1 VFQTNLKSK
10 ILREDFSVIV
20 DSSYSDLDKI
30 VNSEVMITGAS
41 GFVGS
46 WLVGSWLWARESL
59 KGKGRLLLVCRNIEG
74 LTQQYASSISA
85 GHLIL
90 HASDVRSLNFPS
102 SFKPRL
108 VIHAATPARESLN
121 VSNPLEMLNIIID
134 GQKRLLEIS
143 QQGGVERFLF
153 LSSGAVYGTIPLNLK
168 QVHEDYSGAP
178 QLNNTSM
185 AYHEG
190 KRVAELM
197 GNICS
202 QNGSMGFV
210 SARLFAFLAPFLPID
225 EHFAAG
231 NFIGNAIRNEDII
244 IKSGGGSIR
253 SYQYGTDL
261 ATWLWALL
269 VRGKSGDAYNVG
281 SDESLSIKELAEKV
295 AEISAS
301 GISVKIMGKDEVTNI
316 SQYVPSVKKM
326 RQEFKLDNQIRLQ
339 QSIIRSISRLNE
351 SDNDK

>member
-1 VFQTNLKSK
+1 MFQSGLKSK
-10 ILREDFSVIV
+10 ILREDFSLIV
-20 DSSYSDLDKI
+20 DSASSDLDQI

-59 KGKGRLLLVCRNIEG
+59 KGTGRLLLVCRNTEG
-74 LTQQYASSISA
+74 LAKKYASSISA

-90 HASDVRSLNFPS
+90 QAADVRSLQLPA
-102 SFKPRL
+102 SFRPQL
-108 VIHAATPARESLN
+108 VVNAATPARESLN
-121 VSNPLEMLNIIID
+121 VNQPLEMLNIIID

-143 QQGGVERFLF
+143 QDAGVERFLF
-153 LSSGAVYGTIPLNLK
+153 LSSGAVYGSIPLSLK
-168 QVHEDYSGAP
+168 QVPEDYLGAP
-178 QLNNTSM
+178 HIGDPAM

-202 QNGSMGFV
+202 QNDSMGFV

-261 ATWLWALL
+261 VTWLWALL

-295 AEISAS
+295 VEVSAS
-301 GISVKIMGKDEVTNI
+301 GISVKIMGKDEVANI
-316 SQYVPSVKKM
+316 SQYVPSVQKI
-326 RQEFKLDNQIRLQ
+326 EDELHLGNLFLVE
-339 QSIIRSISRLNE
+339 RSIARNFSWLKE
-351 SDNDK
+351 MISDE

>member
-1 VFQTNLKSK
+1 VFQSGVQSK
-10 ILREDFSVIV
+10 ILRDDFSLIV
-20 DSSYSDLDKI
+20 DTAALDLNQI
-30 VNSEVMITGAS
+30 VNSEVLITGAS

-46 WLVGSWLWARESL
+46 WLVGSWLWAHESL
-59 KGKGRLLLVCRNIEG
+59 KGTGRLMLVCRNTESI
-74 LTQQYASSISA
+74 TKQYASSISA
-85 GHLIL
+85 GHLMV
-90 HASDVRSLNFPS
+90 HASDVRSLNFPR

-121 VSNPLEMLNIIID
+121 VNQPLEMLNIIIN
-134 GQKRLLEIS
+134 GQKKLLEIS
-143 QQGGVERFLF
+143 QEAGVERFLF
-153 LSSGAVYGTIPLNLK
+153 LSSGAVYGSIPLSLK
-168 QVHEDYSGAP
+168 QVPEDYLGAP
-178 QLNNTSM
+178 NISDPST

-202 QNGSMGFV
+202 QNGSLGFV

-244 IKSGGGSIR
+244 IKSGGGSVR

-269 VRGKSGDAYNVG
+269 VRGESGQSYNVG
-281 SDESLSIKELAEKV
+281 SDEGISIKGLAESICQV
-295 AEISAS
+295 RGTGNSFRVLGE
-301 GISVKIMGKDEVTNI
+301 DTEENVTR
-316 SQYVPSVKKM
+316 YVPSTQKIM
-326 RQEFKLDNQIRLQ
+326 ENLGLRNQVDLRKAILKTL
-339 QSIIRSISRLNE
+339 SFWI
-351 SDNDK
+351 DTFPK

>member
-1 VFQTNLKSK
+1 MFQSGIQSK
-10 ILREDFSVIV
+10 ILREDFSLIV
-20 DSSYSDLDKI
+20 DTAALDLNQI
-30 VNSEVMITGAS
+30 VNSELLITGAS

-59 KGKGRLLLVCRNIEG
+59 KGTGRLMLVCRNTESIKK
-74 LTQQYASSISA
+74 QYASSISA
-85 GHLIL
+85 GHLL
-90 HASDVRSLNFPS
+90 VHASDVRSLHLPPK
-102 SFKPRL
+102 FKPQL

-121 VSNPLEMLNIIID
+121 VNQPLEMLNIIID
-134 GQKRLLEIS
+134 GPKKLLEIS
-143 QQGGVERFLF
+143 QEADVERFLF
-153 LSSGAVYGTIPLNLK
+153 LSSGAVYGSIPLSLK
-168 QVHEDYSGAP
+168 HVPEDYLGAP
-178 QLNNTSM
+178 HIGDSAM

-202 QNGSMGFV
+202 QNGSLGFV

-244 IKSGGGSIR
+244 IKSGGGSVR

-269 VRGKSGDAYNVG
+269 VRGESGQSYNVG
-281 SDESLSIKELAEKV
+281 SDEGISIKGLAESICQV
-295 AEISAS
+295 RGTGNSFRVLGE
-301 GISVKIMGKDEVTNI
+301 DTEENVTR
-316 SQYVPSVKKM
+316 YVPSTQKIM
-326 RQEFKLDNQIRLQ
+326 ENLGLRNQVDLRKAILKTL
-339 QSIIRSISRLNE
+339 SFWI
-351 SDNDK
+351 DTFPK

>member
-1 VFQTNLKSK
+1 MFQSGIQSK
-10 ILREDFSVIV
+10 ILREDFSLIV
-20 DSSYSDLDKI
+20 DTAALDLNQI
-30 VNSEVMITGAS
+30 VNSELLITGAS

-59 KGKGRLLLVCRNIEG
+59 KGTGRLMLVCRNTESIKK
-74 LTQQYASSISA
+74 QYASSISA
-85 GHLIL
+85 GHLMV
-90 HASDVRSLNFPS
+90 HASDVRSLNFPR

-121 VSNPLEMLNIIID
+121 VNQPLEMLNIIID
-134 GQKRLLEIS
+134 GQKKLLEIS
-143 QQGGVERFLF
+143 QEAGVERFLF
-153 LSSGAVYGTIPLNLK
+153 LSSGAVYGSIPLSLK
-168 QVHEDYSGAP
+168 HVPEDYLGAP
-178 QLNNTSM
+178 HIGDSAM

-202 QNGSMGFV
+202 QNGSLGFV

-244 IKSGGGSIR
+244 IKSGGGSVR

-269 VRGKSGDAYNVG
+269 VRGESGQSYNVG
-281 SDESLSIKELAEKV
+281 SDEGISIKGLAESICQV
-295 AEISAS
+295 R
-301 GISVKIMGKDEVTNI
+301 GMGNSFRVLGEDTEENVTR
-316 SQYVPSVKKM
+316 YVPSTQKIM
-326 RQEFKLDNQIRLQ
+326 ENLGLRNQVDLRKAILKTL
-339 QSIIRSISRLNE
+339 SFWI
-351 SDNDK
+351 DTFPK

>member
-1 VFQTNLKSK
+1 MFQSDLKSK
-10 ILREDFSVIV
+10 ILREDFALIV
-20 DSSYSDLDKI
+20 DSASSDLEQI

-59 KGKGRLLLVCRNIEG
+59 KGTGRLLLVCRNIEG
-74 LTQQYASSISA
+74 LAKKYASSISA

-90 HASDVRSLNFPS
+90 QAADVRSLQLPVAFRPQ
-102 SFKPRL
+102 L
-108 VIHAATPARESLN
+108 VVNAATPARESLN
-121 VSNPLEMLNIIID
+121 VNQPLEMLNIIID

-143 QQGGVERFLF
+143 QEAGAERFLF
-153 LSSGAVYGTIPLNLK
+153 LSSGAVYGSIPLSLK
-168 QVHEDYSGAP
+168 QVPEDYLGAP
-178 QLNNTSM
+178 HIGDPAM

-202 QNGSMGFV
+202 QNDSMGFV

-261 ATWLWALL
+261 VTWLWALL

-295 AEISAS
+295 AELSAS
-301 GISVKIMGKDEVTNI
+301 GVSVKIMGKDEVTNI

-339 QSIIRSISRLNE
+339 QAIIRSISRLNE
-351 SDNDK
+351 SNNDK

>member
-1 VFQTNLKSK
+1 MFQSGIQSK
-10 ILREDFSVIV
+10 ILREDFSLIV
-20 DSSYSDLDKI
+20 DTAALDLNQI
-30 VNSEVMITGAS
+30 VNSELLITGAS

-59 KGKGRLLLVCRNIEG
+59 KGTGRLMLVCRNTESIKK
-74 LTQQYASSISA
+74 QYASSISA
-85 GHLIL
+85 GHLL
-90 HASDVRSLNFPS
+90 VHASDVRSLHLPPK
-102 SFKPRL
+102 FKPQL

-121 VSNPLEMLNIIID
+121 VNQPLEMLNIIID
-134 GQKRLLEIS
+134 GQKKLLEIS
-143 QQGGVERFLF
+143 QEADVERFLF
-153 LSSGAVYGTIPLNLK
+153 LSSGAVYGSIPLSLK
-168 QVHEDYSGAP
+168 HVPEDYLGAP
-178 QLNNTSM
+178 HIGDSAM

-202 QNGSMGFV
+202 QNGSLGFV

-244 IKSGGGSIR
+244 IKSGGGSVR

-269 VRGKSGDAYNVG
+269 VRGESGQSYNVG
-281 SDESLSIKELAEKV
+281 SDEGISIKGLAESICQV
-295 AEISAS
+295 RGTGNSFRVLGE
-301 GISVKIMGKDEVTNI
+301 DTEENVTR
-316 SQYVPSVKKM
+316 YVPSTQKIM
-326 RQEFKLDNQIRLQ
+326 ENLGLRNQVDLRKAILKTL
-339 QSIIRSISRLNE
+339 SFWI
-351 SDNDK
+351 DTFPK

>member
-1 VFQTNLKSK
+1 MFQSGIQSK
-10 ILREDFSVIV
+10 ILREDFSLIV
-20 DSSYSDLDKI
+20 DTAPSDLNQI
-30 VNSEVMITGAS
+30 VNSELLITGAS

-59 KGKGRLLLVCRNIEG
+59 KGTGRLMLVCRNTESIKK
-74 LTQQYASSISA
+74 QYASSISA
-85 GHLIL
+85 GHLL
-90 HASDVRSLNFPS
+90 VHASDVRSLHLPPK
-102 SFKPRL
+102 FKPQL

-121 VSNPLEMLNIIID
+121 VNQPLEMLNIIID
-134 GQKRLLEIS
+134 GQKKLLEIS
-143 QQGGVERFLF
+143 QEADVERFLF
-153 LSSGAVYGTIPLNLK
+153 LSSGAVYGSIPLSLK
-168 QVHEDYSGAP
+168 HVPEDYLGAP
-178 QLNNTSM
+178 HIGDSAM

-202 QNGSMGFV
+202 QNGSLGFV

-244 IKSGGGSIR
+244 IKSGGGSVR

-269 VRGKSGDAYNVG
+269 VRGESGQSYNVG
-281 SDESLSIKELAEKV
+281 SDEGISIKGLAESICQV
-295 AEISAS
+295 RGTGNSFRVLGE
-301 GISVKIMGKDEVTNI
+301 DTEENVTR
-316 SQYVPSVKKM
+316 YVPSTQKIM
-326 RQEFKLDNQIRLQ
+326 ENLGLRNQVDLRKAILKTL
-339 QSIIRSISRLNE
+339 SFWI
-351 SDNDK
+351 DTFPK

>member
-1 VFQTNLKSK
+1 MFQSDLKSK
-10 ILREDFSVIV
+10 ILREDFSLIV
-20 DSSYSDLDKI
+20 DSASSDLDQI

-59 KGKGRLLLVCRNIEG
+59 KGTGRLLLVCRNTEG
-74 LTQQYASSISA
+74 LTEKYASSISA

-90 HASDVRSLNFPS
+90 QAADVRSLQLPPS
-102 SFKPRL
+102 FRPRL
-108 VIHAATPARESLN
+108 VVNAATPARESLN
-121 VSNPLEMLNIIID
+121 VKQPLEMLNIIID

-143 QQGGVERFLF
+143 QEAGVERFLF
-153 LSSGAVYGTIPLNLK
+153 LSSGAVYGSIPLSLK
-168 QVHEDYSGAP
+168 QVPEDYLGAP
-178 QLNNTSM
+178 HVGDPAM

-202 QNGSMGFV
+202 QNGSMRFI

-231 NFIGNAIRNEDII
+231 NFIGNAIRNENII

-261 ATWLWALL
+261 VTWLWALM

-281 SDESLSIKELAEKV
+281 SDREILIRDLAEEICKV
-295 AEISAS
+295 QESDS
-301 GISVKIMGKDEVTNI
+301 CVKILGEDSTGNV
-316 SQYVPSVKKM
+316 SRYVPSVQRMKHDIGSTNLVGIE
-326 RQEFKLDNQIRLQ
+326 QA
-339 QSIIRSISRLNE
+339 ISRTCSFWKE
-351 SDNDK
+351 R

>member
-1 VFQTNLKSK
+1 MFQSGIQSK
-10 ILREDFSVIV
+10 ILREDFSLIV
-20 DSSYSDLDKI
+20 DTAALDLNQI
-30 VNSEVMITGAS
+30 VNSELLITGAS

-59 KGKGRLLLVCRNIEG
+59 KGTGRLMLVCRNTESIKK
-74 LTQQYASSISA
+74 QYASSISA
-85 GHLIL
+85 GHMLV
-90 HASDVRSLNFPS
+90 HASDVRSLHLPPK
-102 SFKPRL
+102 FKPQL

-121 VSNPLEMLNIIID
+121 VGKPLEMLNIIID
-134 GQKRLLEIS
+134 GQKRLLDIS
-143 QQGGVERFLF
+143 QQERVERFLF

-168 QVHEDYSGAP
+168 QVPEDYMGAP

-190 KRVAELM
+190 KRVAEMM

-202 QNGSMGFV
+202 QNAEMDFV
-210 SARLFAFLAPFLPID
+210 SARLFAFLAPFLPIN

-244 IKSGGGSIR
+244 IKSGGGSVR

-269 VRGKSGDAYNVG
+269 VRGESGQSYNVG
-281 SDESLSIKELAEKV
+281 SDEGISIKGLAESICQV
-295 AEISAS
+295 RGTGNSFRVLGE
-301 GISVKIMGKDEVTNI
+301 DTEENVTR
-316 SQYVPSVKKM
+316 YVPSTQKIM
-326 RQEFKLDNQIRLQ
+326 ENLGLRNQVDLRKAILKTL
-339 QSIIRSISRLNE
+339 SFWI
-351 SDNDK
+351 DTFPK

>member
-1 VFQTNLKSK
+1 MFQSDLKSK
-10 ILREDFSVIV
+10 ILREDFSLIV
-20 DSSYSDLDKI
+20 DSASSDLDQI

-59 KGKGRLLLVCRNIEG
+59 KGTGRLLLVCRNTEG
-74 LTQQYASSISA
+74 LNQKYASSISA

-90 HASDVRSLNFPS
+90 QAADVRSLQLPA
-102 SFKPRL
+102 SFRPQL
-108 VIHAATPARESLN
+108 VVNAATPARESLN
-121 VSNPLEMLNIIID
+121 VKQPLEMLNIIIE
-134 GQKRLLEIS
+134 GQKKLLEIS
-143 QQGGVERFLF
+143 QEAGVERFLF
-153 LSSGAVYGTIPLNLK
+153 LSSGAVYGSIPLSLK
-168 QVHEDYSGAP
+168 QVPEDYLGAP
-178 QLNNTSM
+178 HIGDPAM

-261 ATWLWALL
+261 VTWLWALL

-281 SDESLSIKELAEKV
+281 SDESLSIKELAKKV

-301 GISVKIMGKDEVTNI
+301 GITVKIMGKDEVTNI

-326 RQEFKLDNQIRLQ
+326 SQEFRLGNQIRLQ
-339 QSIIRSISRLNE
+339 QSIIRSISRLKE
-351 SDNDK
+351 GDNDK